1 MRYVW
6 VDREVDASVEDV
18 WRLLVDIDT
27 WPIWGPSVRS
37 ARLHDTD
44 LGLGLDATGAVTT
57 LFGVQV
63 PFEITSF
70 EHGARWS
77 WSVAGFPATDH
88 TVEPLAAGRCR
99 VSFGTPWPVAPYS
112 LVCGLALRR
121 LSKLA
126 TAEIDASRIAT
137 EVMS

>member
-27 WPIWGPSVRS
+27 WPVWGPSVRS
-37 ARLHDTD
+37 VTLHDSE
-44 LGLGLDATGAVTT
+44 LGIGATGVVTT
-57 LFGVQV
+57 VLGVRL

-70 EHGARWS
+70 EPGVRWS
-77 WSVAGFPATDH
+77 WSVAGVRATDH
-88 TVEPLAAGRCR
+88 TVEPLGPERCR

-112 LVCGLALRR
+112 LVCAAAIRR
-121 LSKLA
+121 LSELA
-126 TAEIDASRIAT
+126 AAHTDPSRVDAEAIS
-137 EVMS
+137 